1 MFTKEEIREKI
12 ELGESSFVQFKAK
25 INDADSLEAE
35 LVAFANAARGLLL
48 IGISDDGTV
57 NGVEKQK

>member
-25 INDADSLEAE
+25 INDADSLEAG
-35 LVAFANAARGLLL
+35 LVAFRQRRRRFA
-48 IGISDDGTV
+48 V
-57 NGVEKQK
+57 NRYF